1 MCKSLTHQDYLRTE
15 EVNSFMQ
22 GHLNVIRVEPW
33 AGVVRAGTTL
43 TLGNVAFAYIFFEL
57 ISVVSFEI

>member
-33 AGVVRAGTTL
+33 SGVVWAGTTL

>member
-33 AGVVRAGTTL
+33 AGVVRAEATL
-43 TLGNVAFAYIFFEL
+43 RLGNVAFAYIFFEL